1 MIDYNKLHISEHN
14 KQREQE
20 VIQQIGLCIT
30 DGKSW
35 VFDAGAGS
43 GKTYAL
49 IQSLEL
55 AINRFGAVFSVH
67 RQKIMCITYTNAAA
81 KQTTFTMHSSC
92 EP

>member
-43 GKTYAL
+43 GYS
-49 IQSLEL
+49 QV
-55 AINRFGAVFSVH
+55 R
-67 RQKIMCITYTNAAA
+67 
-81 KQTTFTMHSSC
+81 SS
-92 EP
+92 